1 MAISP
6 TGSPSCTNISEPQ
19 SIFRVWPF
27 HDLTPEERASAKV
40 RTSPLSLGHLALLI
54 PCHLPQPADFSKIPI
69 SAIFVFHD
77 PRNWSL
83 DIQVIL
89 DVIRSRGI
97 IGGPY
102 LDTPPSAD
110 QQPLPQHERAH
121 APRQERSEA
130 AVAGSDPI
138 ELVFCNPDLLWK
150 SDFPQPRLGQGAFR
164 EAFQAVHQVCFPV
177 LWAIDFV

>member
-1 MAISP
+1 MPTQHLMSWLGNPSMAISP

-54 PCHLPQPADFSKIPI
+54 SYRLPQPANFSKIPI

-83 DIQVIL
+83 DIQLTL
-89 DVIRSRGI
+89 DVVRSRGVL
-97 IGGPY
+97 GAPY
-102 LDTPPSAD
+102 AYPAD
-110 QQPLPQHERAH
+110 RAR
-121 APRQERSEA
+121 AP
-130 AVAGSDPI
+130 V
-138 ELVFCNPDLLWK
+138 ELVFCNPDLLWT
-150 SDFPQPRLGQGAFR
+150 SDFPRPRLGQGAFR
-164 EAFQAVHQVCFPV
+164 EAFQAVYKVRAGRAHS
-177 LWAIDFV
+177 AGRRAAA